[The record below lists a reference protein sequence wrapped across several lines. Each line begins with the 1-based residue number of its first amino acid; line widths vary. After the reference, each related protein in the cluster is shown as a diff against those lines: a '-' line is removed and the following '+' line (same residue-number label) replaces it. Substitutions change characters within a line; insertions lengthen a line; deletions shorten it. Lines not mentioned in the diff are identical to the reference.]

1 MKTIVGSVSAAD
13 FGAGGL
19 AMNTRV
25 RTILAA
31 LLIAALTDIA
41 AAQFPPPPPARS
53 PAVQDRW
60 PDLPNAPA
68 EQLRPQAD
76 PARPQAQRPVR
87 RPAEP
92 QLEQD
97 LAEPKPRP
105 RAPAAPPNVVA
116 CDGVFAKDSAHLKLA
131 IKYDSRNITYGQV
144 DGPEGTKLNAS
155 IIYPNDPR
163 RRLEVLWNNEASRSD
178 TQIIAINGRSQWVA
192 PRGLKLGMPIAA
204 IEKANGRPFKLSK
217 FGPDGGASVLG
228 WEGGALGTLPGGCK
242 VGLRL
247 VADAN
252 TPPDVRSALSGDKEL
267 LSNDASVRAAKP
279 TVVEVL
285 IGY

>member
-1 MKTIVGSVSAAD
+1 MKIIVGSVQAAD
-13 FGAGGL
+13 FAGRIG
-19 AMNTRV
+19 AMNARV
-25 RTILAA
+25 CTILAA
-31 LLIAALTDIA
+31 ALTAALPGMA
-41 AAQFPPPPPARS
+41 AAQFPPPPAGRS

-60 PDLPNAPA
+60 PDPPTAPA
-68 EQLRPQAD
+68 EQLRPQTD
-76 PARPQAQRPVR
+76 PARPPAQRPVR
-87 RPAEP
+87 RPAETKP
-92 QLEQD
+92 EQD
-97 LAEPKPRP
+97 LAEPRPRP
-105 RAPAAPPNVVA
+105 RPPAAPGNVVA

-131 IKYDSRNITYGQV
+131 IKYDSRNITYGEV
-144 DGPEGTKLNAS
+144 DGPNGTKLNAS

-178 TQIIAINGRSQWVA
+178 TQVIAINGRSQWVA
-192 PRGLKLGMPIAA
+192 PKGLKLGMPIAA

-217 FGPDGGASVLG
+217 FGPDGASVLG
-228 WEGGALGTLPGGCK
+228 WEGGALSSLPGGCK

-252 TPPDVRSALSGDKEL
+252 APQDARVAVSGDKEL
-267 LSNDASVRAAKP
+267 LSNDAGVRAIKP